1 MPKGVPNKKYAPEF
15 NTDRIY
21 LRESLKALVLFRGHP
36 KKPPKA
42 VEEDLLAEAQRLRTD
57 RHSRKGEIGK
67 IALDLFFLYDL
78 WRPVLSMVTTM
89 LDKAFGKIPDVT
101 GLILH
106 SDLGWHYYLGMPRKK
121 ASRA

>member
-42 VEEDLLAEAQRLRTD
+42 VEEDLLAEVQRLQA
-57 RHSRKGEIGK
+57 KNEYLK
-67 IALDLFFLYDL
+67 NLQAL
-78 WRPVLSMVTTM
+78 VLE
-89 LDKAFGKIPDVT
+89 G
-101 GLILH
+101 
-106 SDLGWHYYLGMPRKK
+106 
-121 ASRA
+121 RARLARNTQVVQN